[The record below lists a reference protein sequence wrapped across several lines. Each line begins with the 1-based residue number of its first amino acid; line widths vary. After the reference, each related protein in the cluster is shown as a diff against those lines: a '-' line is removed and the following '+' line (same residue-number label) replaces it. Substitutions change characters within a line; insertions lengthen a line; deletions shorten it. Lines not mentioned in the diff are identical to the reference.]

1 MTGHLPAPTPNGMR
15 ETPTTE
21 PARPCPASPPAAR
34 KRPRKRR
41 APASATGSDSEGK
54 YDLCE
59 EDREW
64 VARIASGLGPL
75 SDRQRDILARLL
87 HTRH

>member
-1 MTGHLPAPTPNGMR
+1 
-15 ETPTTE
+15 
-21 PARPCPASPPAAR
+21 
-34 KRPRKRR
+34 
-41 APASATGSDSEGK
+41 
-54 YDLCE
+54 LCE

-64 VARIASGLGPL
+64 VARIASSLGPL